1 MKMIGKVFVRGL
13 LTALPIALTI
23 AALVWMFMLAET
35 ALGKLMKLALGEW
48 YVPGMGVAAGVVL
61 IFALGVLMHL
71 WIFRK
76 VWQWGESLFA
86 RLPLVKTIYGGIR
99 DFTDFLSKSGDDEE
113 GADQVCV
120 VSFGEDRNLI
130 GLVTRD
136 ECGDLPDKLASEG
149 FVAVYLPM
157 SYQIGGFTF
166 FMPREQ
172 ITPLKL
178 TVEEGMR
185 LALTAGVSA
194 TRPETVKGGEAEES
208 APGGTG
214 KDAGTGGD
222 GRSDAGGTRNA

>member
-35 ALGKLMKLALGEW
+35 ALGKLMTLALGEW

-61 IFALGVLMHL
+61 LFALGVLMHL

-76 VWQWGESLFA
+76 IWQWGEGLFA

-99 DFTDFLSKSGDDEE
+99 DFTDFLSKSGDGED

-120 VSFGEDRNLI
+120 VSLGEDRNLI
-130 GLVTRD
+130 GLLTRE
-136 ECGDLPDKLASEG
+136 ECGDLPDKLAPEG

-157 SYQIGGFTF
+157 SYQIGGFTI
-166 FMPREQ
+166 FMPREA

-194 TRPETVKGGEAEES
+194 TRPETVAGSDASGEDAR
-208 APGGTG
+208 G
-214 KDAGTGGD
+214 AGTD
-222 GRSDAGGTRNA
+222 PDRDAADASPEERRR